1 VGKLPASE
9 TLAAVALVAA
19 VLVPSAIA
27 LSIPPSPTVVNQ
39 AAAWAA
45 WGLVAG
51 LVRRSTVGA
60 AGAAQASLP
69 LLLALSLCLTCV
81 CGSWLLASLPAP
93 AALSYGATLLAAIAV
108 TCVGAAVATTSLLQA
123 WMVAWCIAGLVNA
136 TIALVQV
143 FAPGLTDGVWI
154 AHSTSVGRAIGNLRQ
169 PNHLASLL
177 LCSAAAIVVLMES
190 PPRLRFNRRQVLLS
204 AALALVVIGVVLTG
218 SRTGIVG
225 VLLLS
230 IWGAVDR
237 RLALNTRAV
246 LIGAPFLFL
255 VTYLALSL
263 AASTQ
268 QIGPIGAAQ
277 RLGRSELSTGR
288 FQVWHDAL
296 QLVSQQPLLGVGF
309 GQFNFAWT
317 LTPSVARWPEF
328 FDHTHNLVLQLFVEL
343 GVPIGA
349 AVVMLLLT
357 ALTQSWRRVR
367 VSEGSRG
374 NALRATFVMV
384 LIMGLHSMLEYPLWY
399 AHFLLPTAFSWG
411 LCLGNDSRNGERT
424 KNSQAHWPLL
434 VGIGLVSGAA
444 LMIWDYH
451 RVSAI
456 FNAADERLSLTERIE
471 VGQRSWFFAHHA
483 DYARITTL
491 EETSPPTLGDFRRAT
506 YFLLDTRLLIAWAN
520 AHARAGDIERA
531 RWIADRLRELKQSS
545 AEPYFAPCT
554 DPAVANKPYQCTSA
568 SRTFDWRDFK

>member
-1 VGKLPASE
+1 
-9 TLAAVALVAA
+9 
-19 VLVPSAIA
+19 
-27 LSIPPSPTVVNQ
+27 
-39 AAAWAA
+39 
-45 WGLVAG
+45 
-51 LVRRSTVGA
+51 
-60 AGAAQASLP
+60 
-69 LLLALSLCLTCV
+69 
-81 CGSWLLASLPAP
+81 
-93 AALSYGATLLAAIAV
+93 
-108 TCVGAAVATTSLLQA
+108 
-123 WMVAWCIAGLVNA
+123 
-136 TIALVQV
+136 
-143 FAPGLTDGVWI
+143 
-154 AHSTSVGRAIGNLRQ
+154 
-169 PNHLASLL
+169 
-177 LCSAAAIVVLMES
+177 
-190 PPRLRFNRRQVLLS
+190 
-204 AALALVVIGVVLTG
+204 
-218 SRTGIVG
+218 
-225 VLLLS
+225 
-230 IWGAVDR
+230 
-237 RLALNTRAV
+237 
-246 LIGAPFLFL
+246 
-255 VTYLALSL
+255 
-263 AASTQ
+263 
-268 QIGPIGAAQ
+268 
-277 RLGRSELSTGR
+277 
-288 FQVWHDAL
+288 
-296 QLVSQQPLLGVGF
+296 
-309 GQFNFAWT
+309 
-317 LTPSVARWPEF
+317 
-328 FDHTHNLVLQLFVEL
+328 
-343 GVPIGA
+343 
-349 AVVMLLLT
+349 VMLLLT
-357 ALTQSWRRVR
+357 ALTQSRRRVR

-424 KNSQAHWPLL
+424 KIVQAHWPLL

-491 EETSPPTLGDFRRAT
+491 EETSPPTLADFRRAT